1 MARIAVATFEHET
14 NTFAPSPA
22 TFADFAA
29 GGGWPPFC
37 TGDEVLARVAGTNIP
52 LAGFVDE
59 IRQLG
64 HDAVPLVFA
73 NATPSAHVT
82 DDAFERIMGEMSR
95 LLAAAG
101 PVDAVYLDLHGA
113 MVTQTHEDG
122 EGECLRRVRAQVGA
136 RIPIAV
142 SLDLHANVSDAMVAV
157 ADCMVA
163 FRTYPHVDMA
173 ETGQRTARLLDAMLR
188 RGERPAR
195 ALRRLGFLIP
205 LTAQCTLVEPAAG
218 IQRSLAEAE
227 TRGNAWISFA
237 TGFPAADVGCCA
249 PSIFGYGFDAAAL
262 HREVATLARQAEEA
276 ERDFRSDFLAP
287 DAAVEQAMAIA
298 GRARRPVVLAD
309 TQDNP
314 GAGGNGDTTG
324 LLSALLAHDAQRAL
338 VGLLIDPAAATQAH
352 RAGVG
357 ATQRFSLGAKSGLPG
372 HAPVEAGFTVEAL
385 SDGAFVCTGPFYG
398 GSRMTL
404 GPMAALRRGG
414 VTVVVAS
421 RKVQAA
427 DQEMFRHLG
436 LEPARF
442 GIVALKSS
450 VHFRAHFQPIAEC
463 VLVVAAPGPMAA
475 DPAALAWRRLPP
487 GIRLGPLGPA
497 FRAAG
502 GGSL

>member
-1 MARIAVATFEHET
+1 MARIAVATFQHET

-22 TFADFAA
+22 SFADFVA
-29 GGGWPPFC
+29 GGGWPGFC
-37 TGDEVLARVAGTNIP
+37 AGEEVLARVSGTNIP
-52 LAGFVDE
+52 IAGFVDE
-59 IRQLG
+59 IRRLG
-64 HDAVPLVFA
+64 HDPVPLVFA
-73 NATPSAHVT
+73 NATPSAHVA
-82 DDAFERIMGEMSR
+82 DDAFERVMAELLSR
-95 LLAAAG
+95 LASAG

-113 MVTQTHEDG
+113 MVTATHEDG
-122 EGECLRRVRAQVGA
+122 EGECLRRVRASVGA
-136 RIPIAV
+136 RVPIAV
-142 SLDLHANVSDAMVAV
+142 SLDLHANVSDAMAAH
-157 ADCMVA
+157 ADAMVA

-173 ETGQRTARLLDAMLR
+173 ETGQRAARLLDAMLR
-188 RGERPAR
+188 RGERPAH

-218 IQRSLAEAE
+218 LYRDLAEAE
-227 TRGNAWISFA
+227 TRADAWLSFA

-262 HREVATLARQAEEA
+262 RREVETLARRAEEA
-276 ERDFRSDFLAP
+276 EPDFRSAFLAP
-287 DAAVEQAMAIA
+287 DEAVAQAMAIA
-298 GRARRPVVLAD
+298 GRAQRPVVLAD

-324 LLSALLAHDAQRAL
+324 LLAALLGHGAQRAL
-338 VGLLIDPAAATQAH
+338 LGLLIDPAAAAQAH
-352 RAGVG
+352 RAGIG
-357 ATQRFSLGAKSGLPG
+357 ATLRFSLGAKSGLPG
-372 HAPVEAGFTVEAL
+372 HAPVEESFTVEAL
-385 SDGAFVCTGPFYG
+385 SEGAFVCTGPFYG

-436 LEPARF
+436 LEPSRF

-450 VHFRAHFQPIAEC
+450 VHFRAHFQPIAEA
-463 VLVVAAPGPMAA
+463 VLIVAAPGPMAA
-475 DPAALAWRRLPP
+475 DPAALRWRRLRA

-497 FRAAG
+497 FRAGAG
-502 GGSL
+502 